1 MSAEP
6 PPPTDAPAPSS
17 DDFDPEQ
24 HVWDGTNWWSLDKQ
38 RWWDGSRWRS
48 VAAPVDAS
56 AAPPPPP
63 QVSPDGKFYW
73 DGQRWLPMQT
83 PAAQVPPPQVAQQP
97 PQVQAFP
104 QQYPT
109 TYAPPKKGHALR
121 NVSLGCLGLIV
132 LLFVIGLAANG
143 THGPSTPAS
152 SPSNSTTN
160 QPSAAPASPVAA
172 KVLLDKTGSGI
183 NKTPDFTAAGDWEID
198 WSYDCSNFGQ
208 SGNFQVIVYNSDG
221 SLADVAVNELGAKGS
236 DVTNEHQGGT
246 YYLEM
251 NSECNWH
258 VIVKG

>member
-1 MSAEP
+1 MQAALAPEP
-6 PPPTDAPAPSS
+6 PQPR
-17 DDFDPEQ
+17 Q
-24 HVWDGTNWWSLDKQ
+24 L
-38 RWWDGSRWRS
+38 
-48 VAAPVDAS
+48 
-56 AAPPPPP
+56 
-63 QVSPDGKFYW
+63 SPDGKYYW
-73 DGQRWLPMQT
+73 DGERW
-83 PAAQVPPPQVAQQP
+83 VPVALMDEEGI
-97 PQVQAFP
+97 AH
-104 QQYPT
+104 
-109 TYAPPKKGHALR
+109 PPKKGHAMR
-121 NVSLGCLGLIV
+121 NISLGCLGLIV
-132 LLFVIGLAANG
+132 LLIVIAVASNG
-143 THGPSTPAS
+143 GNNPSTPAS

-160 QPSAAPASPVAA
+160 QPSAPPASPVAA

-198 WSYDCSNFGQ
+198 WSYDCSTFGS